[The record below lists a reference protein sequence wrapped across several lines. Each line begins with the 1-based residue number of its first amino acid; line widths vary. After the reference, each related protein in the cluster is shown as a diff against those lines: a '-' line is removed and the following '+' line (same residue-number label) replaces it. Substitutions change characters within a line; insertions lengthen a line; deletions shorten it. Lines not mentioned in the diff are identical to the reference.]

1 MNLDMEVIVCER
13 ESSSYDQPHEKVLYE
28 GHTGDAGPAC
38 IRVLSESSQ
47 SYGGCLA
54 YIPFRL
60 LERVVESSDMGF
72 DDSLHKIID
81 RCEENHLQVWTYSH
95 EDSITMRLPN
105 LCLDRD
111 DYFGGVAHVLELLS
125 IESFLFL
132 RGVNPE
138 NLY

>member
-1 MNLDMEVIVCER
+1 MR
-13 ESSSYDQPHEKVLYE
+13 ATH
-28 GHTGDAGPAC
+28 AC
-38 IRVLSESSQ
+38 IRVSESSQ

-54 YIPFRL
+54 YIPFRFV
-60 LERVVESSDMGF
+60 ERVVESNDVGF

-81 RCEENHLQVWTYSH
+81 RCEEDHLQVWTYSH

-105 LCLDRD
+105 LCRDRD
-111 DYFGGVAHVLELLS
+111 DFGGVAHVLELLS
-125 IESFLFL
+125 KSFLFL